1 MNAPDPRLRCFLSTS
16 KSSQL
21 SSRIT
26 SVTTPRCWRLA
37 FRVSVER
44 LGYVVIRWG
53 WDMLGLCSD
62 CEVPRDPECQYAQHD
77 IDAASTSNQTCE
89 VLPVQSAESR
99 FELQLSGTGT
109 AAICG
114 EDHRTSC
121 ELQEPVSHIISNHF
135 NSCHASTYLFRNLFI
150 YFNFNNFS
158 PAVSSD
164 LEVVSCTW
172 SPMDSHGLHMSA
184 YFCRS
189 KALPL
194 PRAGIGHW
202 IFLATQ
208 RGRKGGWQRLDWAK
222 VVGDSISMFRGVLR
236 FFSEYISII

>member
-1 MNAPDPRLRCFLSTS
+1 MPLTRGFGAFWVPPRVRSWAAGSHPLQHRGVEGSPFAWWKDLS
-16 KSSQL
+16 
-21 SSRIT
+21 
-26 SVTTPRCWRLA
+26 P
-37 FRVSVER
+37 
-44 LGYVVIRWG
+44 LGYVMIRWG
-53 WDMLGLCSD
+53 WDCAQI
-62 CEVPRDPECQYAQHD
+62 VKYPECQCAQHD

-99 FELQLSGTGT
+99 FELQLSGSGT
-109 AAICG
+109 AAICGG

-135 NSCHASTYLFRNLFI
+135 NSCHAISTYLFI
-150 YFNFNNFS
+150 YFNFNNFTS

-189 KALPL
+189 NALPL

-202 IFLATQ
+202 VFLATQ
-208 RGRKGGWQRLDWAK
+208 RGRKGGRQRLDWAK

>member
-1 MNAPDPRLRCFLSTS
+1 MLSEYLQEFAAEQQDHIRYNTEVLKARLS
-16 KSSQL
+16 
-21 SSRIT
+21 
-26 SVTTPRCWRLA
+26 
-37 FRVSVER
+37 RVS
-44 LGYVVIRWG
+44 GKTWIRY
-53 WDMLGLCSD
+53 DPLGLGFCSD
-62 CEVPRDPECQYAQHD
+62 CEVPRVSICSEYAQHD
-77 IDAASTSNQTCE
+77 IDAASTSNQTCQ

-114 EDHRTSC
+114 GEDHRSC

-164 LEVVSCTW
+164 PMDMVSCTW

-189 KALPL
+189 NALPL

-208 RGRKGGWQRLDWAK
+208 RGRKGGRQRLD
-222 VVGDSISMFRGVLR
+222 
-236 FFSEYISII
+236 